1 MSLRKKMFF
10 SKSYNVLSLTLFFFI
25 VRLMILVALDLFI
38 HSVNFNVCNININLK
53 PLLKFNLQS
62 NLLKKLNPIWLRS
75 VINENKFA
83 LRVF

>member
-1 MSLRKKMFF
+1 MFF

>member
-1 MSLRKKMFF
+1 MFF
-10 SKSYNVLSLTLFFFI
+10 SKSYNVLSLTLFFF